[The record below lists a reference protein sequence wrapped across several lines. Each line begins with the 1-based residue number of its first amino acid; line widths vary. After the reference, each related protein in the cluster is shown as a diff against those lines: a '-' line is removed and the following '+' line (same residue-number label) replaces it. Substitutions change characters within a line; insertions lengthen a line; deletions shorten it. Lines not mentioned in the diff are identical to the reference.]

1 VNTIVSTIAAA
12 AEEQSLA
19 TETISGT
26 LKGTT
31 DDINTMN
38 TNVTESSLAINEMN
52 ENLSSSVNMASNMI
66 EFMEAMAKDNEV
78 MLACATTNFAE
89 IVTLQSRGEDIAH
102 LYGDYTLDSQFFQV
116 DTSEKGIFRF
126 GPQWSVLV
134 DDMDDEHAKI
144 FDYCNDIHLKVKKGA
159 RPEEALP
166 ILKNLAEY
174 TTYHFAEEERMMK
187 AHNYPEFDSQKRAH
201 TALLANVADTI
212 KDIEDKKQVNMIAVI
227 VFLTEW
233 LKGHILGEDIKYGQ
247 YFKDQGINV

>member
-1 VNTIVSTIAAA
+1 
-12 AEEQSLA
+12 
-19 TETISGT
+19 
-26 LKGTT
+26 
-31 DDINTMN
+31 
-38 TNVTESSLAINEMN
+38 
-52 ENLSSSVNMASNMI
+52 
-66 EFMEAMAKDNEV
+66 MAKDNEV

-89 IVTLQSRGEDIAH
+89 IVTIQSRGEDIGH
-102 LYGDYTLDSQFFQV
+102 LYKNFSLDEQLLNV

-134 DDMDDEHAKI
+134 NDMDDEHAKI
-144 FDYCNDIHLKVKKGA
+144 FDYCNEIHLKVKNGA
-159 RPEEALP
+159 KPEAALP
-166 ILKNLAEY
+166 ILKDLAEY

-212 KDIEDKKQVNMIAVI
+212 KDIEDKKRVNMIAVI